1 MKLTKEQKSVIER
14 VINAFE
20 TGKAD
25 GDYGCISIYSD
36 GPHGIR
42 QITYGRSQTTEY
54 GSLRKLV
61 EMYVRANG
69 IYSSQLSNYADMV
82 GSIPLTDNK
91 DFRALL
97 RNAGRNDPIMRRIQD
112 KFFEEM
118 YFIPAM
124 KWADDNGFK
133 LALSGLVIYDSFI
146 HSGGIIWLI
155 RQRFPENPPILG
167 GDEKAWT
174 SAYVRERHAWLK
186 SHPRS
191 AVRASSY
198 RTADL
203 KREIEKENWD
213 LSKLPIKANGIDVYP
228 KL

>member
-1 MKLTKEQKSVIER
+1 MELTREQRSVIER

-25 GDYGCISIYSD
+25 GDYGCISIYND
-36 GPHGIR
+36 GPHDIR

-54 GSLRKLV
+54 GNLRKLI
-61 EMYVRANG
+61 EMYVQANG

-91 DFRALL
+91 DFKALL
-97 RNAGRNDPIMRRIQD
+97 RNAGRNDPIMRKIQD
-112 KFFEEM
+112 EFFEKT

-146 HSGGIIWLI
+146 HSGGILWLI
-155 RQRFPENPPILG
+155 RQRFPESPPVLG
-167 GDEKAWT
+167 GDEKMWT
-174 SAYVRERHAWLK
+174 SAYVSERHSWLK
-186 SHPRS
+186 SHHRS

-203 KREIEKENWD
+203 KREIKKGNWD